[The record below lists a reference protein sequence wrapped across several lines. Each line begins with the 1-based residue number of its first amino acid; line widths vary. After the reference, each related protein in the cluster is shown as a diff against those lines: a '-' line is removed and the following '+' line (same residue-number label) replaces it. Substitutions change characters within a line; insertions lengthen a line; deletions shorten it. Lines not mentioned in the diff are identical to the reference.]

1 MTSKY
6 MGCKP
11 ISLLKFKNGDSHF
24 WHGLMEIKNIF
35 LKFCSRVIGNGEKTL
50 FWEDSWIGGKPLN
63 EQFPNLYNITL
74 TKHITVAKL
83 KQKGINCIKFT
94 RDLSGGRLRDWHK
107 ICTSWGDVQ
116 LKDNCNNKLR
126 WNLTKDG
133 TVKSF
138 YKALKLQQV
147 HFPQKKIWKFRTPL
161 KIKVFLW
168 LFTKNRILTKDNL
181 YKRGWRKGD
190 KKCQLCDREETVQHL
205 FFDRPL
211 ARLM

>member
-1 MTSKY
+1 MNKALLGKWIWRLENEEGWWQSFLTSKY

-83 KQKGINCIKFT
+83 KQKGINCIKFR

-107 ICTSWGDVQ
+107 IYTSWGDLQ
-116 LKDNCNNKLR
+116 LKDNCNDKLR

-161 KIKVFLW
+161 KIKVF
-168 LFTKNRILTKDNL
+168 FRSSPKIRS
-181 YKRGWRKGD
+181 
-190 KKCQLCDREETVQHL
+190 
-205 FFDRPL
+205 
-211 ARLM
+211 